1 MQPPPRK
8 GNYVKFLKN
17 LHTEQVAKLQLKNQ
31 HECDLLEDI
40 RQFTIKRSAVEKS
53 YSEALLKIS
62 SQYLNKKIPNIPDIK
77 MDGMEERWNM
87 WSVWRT
93 VLEENEKLARARLAA
108 IEVFQQQIA
117 DEAKVLRD
125 YKLAIAKRSL
135 SGIVNVQKE
144 LHLSVGDV
152 DKTKKSYFD
161 EEHCAHDVRD
171 KARDIEEKLKKKKGS
186 FFQSITSLQKNS
198 ARVTS
203 RKELLEEKSSGARN
217 DYILSLAAANAHQ
230 NRYFTVD
237 LQTTMTTMENYVF
250 ERVAEYLMLMG
261 RTELLTCSATQNSFG
276 KIRDQAQQLTREY
289 NLQCCYLFYPVLKQH
304 IQYDFEACDNDPV
317 RKVTTEHDSAAE
329 TLTKEA
335 KNLAGRVVK
344 ENASIR
350 ENAKKLA
357 LCQSLRDSGQ
367 RTDPNDPNGPDLD
380 TKIEEFRDQIRRSET
395 EKAKAE
401 ACLQCLRDGGI
412 NVDEWVQEAEI
423 MGVQELTRSASSISM
438 RTDASGQ
445 GENPSSDSFYDSDKE
460 DTQTQNQAQSQAQAK
475 PKAEQQLS
483 RDRTFSDS
491 DDEPEERPAAA
502 ATSSSSAA
510 AAAAASSSSMMGG
523 GGWDDPTEVN
533 WGAEEEEDKD
543 EPIVPE
549 PKEAIFKCTALYSYT
564 AQNPDE
570 LTIVENEQLEV
581 VGEGDGDGWLRAR
594 NYRGEEGY
602 VPHNYLDIDQETA
615 GSAFNGTSGNQLRS
629 QISFSSV
636 DYTVDNEDQTV
647 DSMQSPDQVSVI
659 MAPQKRPK
667 SDVEWCIALYD
678 YDATAE
684 DELTF
689 EEGDKIKIITKT
701 AHGVDDGW
709 WEGELDGRFGN
720 FPSLVVEEC
729 DEMGEPLS
737 EGGDESPP
745 PTAAPTFALPPAPA
759 LPPEYA
765 HELELELTEDMFGSQ
780 DTADED
786 SGVYPNGAAAPSMP
800 PPVLIQEP
808 GMEDDLSD
816 DGQPPPSLPPPQ
828 LPPAG
833 GPKPGPGISKGEKG
847 AAASTANTLN
857 LGMAQIIVTAATP
870 MVEDGADKS
879 FPPVGE
885 SDSQSDKDTDTDKA
899 KEEKKPEKP
908 SKQAEAEASAKKP
921 DVAPKPL
928 AKVSPSP
935 QTAPAPAAAKEGK
948 PGGPRPV
955 VSITLTEY
963 PSCDA
968 EDQQSFSE
976 GTDSETVPA
985 FQEADDPFNEKTKDE
1000 SSGGGGGSSGFEAN
1014 FEANFDANFD
1024 DAFAGAGSGSGG
1036 GGGGGGEQSHDLDVN
1051 GGPAADEEDIEAPKQ
1066 VVGGRASIPEEL
1078 DSNQLAHDHEQDIY
1092 YIDYSHGQL

>member
-1 MQPPPRK
+1 MKKRQHNEVDMSK
-8 GNYVKFLKN
+8 KSGNYVKFLKN

-40 RQFTIKRSAVEKS
+40 RQFTIKRSAIEKT
-53 YSEALLKIS
+53 YSESLLKIS

-77 MDGMEERWNM
+77 MEGMEERWNM

-125 YKLAIAKRSL
+125 YKLAISKRAL
-135 SGIVNVQKE
+135 SQIVNVQKE
-144 LHLSVGDV
+144 LHLSVSDV
-152 DKTKKSYFD
+152 DKTKKQYFD

-203 RKELLEEKSSGARN
+203 RKELLEEKSTGARN

-250 ERVAEYLMLMG
+250 ERVAEYLTLMG

-304 IQYDFEACDNDPV
+304 IQYDFEPCDNDPI
-317 RKVTTEHDSAAE
+317 RKITTEHESASE

-335 KNLAGRVVK
+335 RNLAGRVVK
-344 ENASIR
+344 ENVAIR
-350 ENAKKLA
+350 EAAKKLA
-357 LCQSLRDSGQ
+357 ICVSLRDSGQ
-367 RTDPNDPNGPDLD
+367 RSDPNDPNGPDLD
-380 TKIEEFRDQIRRSET
+380 TKIEEFRDLIRRSET

-401 ACLQCLRDGGI
+401 ACLQSLREGGI

-423 MGVQELTRSASSISM
+423 MGVQELARSASSISM

-460 DTQTQNQAQSQAQAK
+460 DAGGAQAGVAAK
-475 PKAEQQLS
+475 SKVEKELS
-483 RDRTFSDS
+483 RDKTFSDS
-491 DDEPEERPAAA
+491 DEDVEERVPEPIAAA
-502 ATSSSSAA
+502 PMM
-510 AAAAASSSSMMGG
+510 AAST
-523 GGWDDPTEVN
+523 GWDDPTEVN
-533 WGAEEEEDKD
+533 WGAEEEEKD

-581 VGEGDGDGWLRAR
+581 IGEGDGDGWLRAR

-602 VPHNYLDIDQETA
+602 VPHNYLDIEQDTA
-615 GSAFNGTSGNQLRS
+615 VNGSSGNQLRS

-659 MAPQKRPK
+659 MAPQKRK
-667 SDVEWCIALYD
+667 SDVLYCIALYD

-689 EEGDKIKIITKT
+689 EEGQIIKIVTKT

-709 WEGELDGRFGN
+709 WEGELDGKFGN

-729 DEMGEPLS
+729 DENGEPMS

-745 PTAAPTFALPPAPA
+745 PTAPPSFALPPAPA

-765 HELELELTEDMFGSQ
+765 HELTEDMFESQ
-780 DTADED
+780 DTADDD
-786 SGVYPNGAAAPSMP
+786 SGYIPNGGAPSMP

-808 GMEDDLSD
+808 GMEDDISD
-816 DGQPPPSLPPPQ
+816 DGNPPPSLPPPA
-828 LPPAG
+828 LNVGPSKEGESDG
-833 GPKPGPGISKGEKG
+833 GG
-847 AAASTANTLN
+847 AAAATAKTASSDDDKPVKQKKMEPKPVVQAAADENENHEDDTHSSDQDPDSEAKTL
-857 LGMAQIIVTAATP
+857 Q
-870 MVEDGADKS
+870 
-879 FPPVGE
+879 
-885 SDSQSDKDTDTDKA
+885 
-899 KEEKKPEKP
+899 
-908 SKQAEAEASAKKP
+908 EAE
-921 DVAPKPL
+921 
-928 AKVSPSP
+928 
-935 QTAPAPAAAKEGK
+935 
-948 PGGPRPV
+948 
-955 VSITLTEY
+955 
-963 PSCDA
+963 
-968 EDQQSFSE
+968 
-976 GTDSETVPA
+976 
-985 FQEADDPFNEKTKDE
+985 DPFNEK
-1000 SSGGGGGSSGFEAN
+1000 GSAANAGDGFEAN

-1024 DAFAGAGSGSGG
+1024 DAFAGGA
-1036 GGGGGGEQSHDLDVN
+1036 QSADVN
-1051 GGPAADEEDIEAPKQ
+1051 AELSADDVQAPKQ

-1078 DSNQLAHDHEQDIY
+1078 DSNQLARLQNLKE
-1092 YIDYSHGQL
+1092 SNA

>member
-1 MQPPPRK
+1 MKKQQHNEVDMSKRS

-40 RQFTIKRSAVEKS
+40 RQFTIKRSAIEKS
-53 YSEALLKIS
+53 YSESLLKIS

-77 MDGMEERWNM
+77 MEGMEERWNM

-125 YKLAIAKRSL
+125 YKLAISKRSL
-135 SGIVNVQKE
+135 AQIVNVQKE
-144 LHLSVGDV
+144 LHLSVSDV
-152 DKTKKSYFD
+152 DKTKKQYFD

-203 RKELLEEKSSGARN
+203 RKELLEEKSTGARN

-250 ERVAEYLMLMG
+250 ERVAEYLTLMG

-317 RKVTTEHDSAAE
+317 RKITIEHESASE

-344 ENASIR
+344 ENLAIR
-350 ENAKKLA
+350 EAAKKLA
-357 LCQSLRDSGQ
+357 ICVSLRDSGQ
-367 RTDPNDPNGPDLD
+367 RSDPNDPNGPDLD
-380 TKIEEFRDQIRRSET
+380 TKIEEFRDLIRRSET

-401 ACLQCLRDGGI
+401 ACLQCLREGGI

-423 MGVQELTRSASSISM
+423 MGVQELVRSASSISM
-438 RTDASGQ
+438 RTDASGE
-445 GENPSSDSFYDSDKE
+445 GENPSSDSFYDSDK
-460 DTQTQNQAQSQAQAK
+460 DDATGAQVGAAAK
-475 PKAEQQLS
+475 SKVEKELS
-483 RDRTFSDS
+483 RDKTFSDS
-491 DDEPEERPAAA
+491 EEEVEERVPEPIAAA
-502 ATSSSSAA
+502 PVM
-510 AAAAASSSSMMGG
+510 ASST
-523 GGWDDPTEVN
+523 GWDDPTEVN
-533 WGAEEEEDKD
+533 WGGEGEEKD
-543 EPIVPE
+543 ESIIPE

-581 VGEGDGDGWLRAR
+581 IGEGDGDGWLRAR

-602 VPHNYLDIDQETA
+602 VPHNYLDIEQDTA
-615 GSAFNGTSGNQLRS
+615 LNGSSGNQLRS

-659 MAPQKRPK
+659 MAPQKKKP
-667 SDVEWCIALYD
+667 DVLYCIALYD

-689 EEGDKIKIITKT
+689 EEGQIIKIITKT

-709 WEGELDGRFGN
+709 WEGELDGKFGN

-729 DEMGEPLS
+729 DENGEALS

-745 PTAAPTFALPPAPA
+745 PTAPPSFALPPAPA

-765 HELELELTEDMFGSQ
+765 HELTEDMFESQ
-780 DTADED
+780 ETADDD
-786 SGVYPNGAAAPSMP
+786 SGYIPNGGAPSMP

-808 GMEDDLSD
+808 GMEDDISD
-816 DGQPPPSLPPPQ
+816 DGNSPPSLPPPA
-828 LPPAG
+828 LN
-833 GPKPGPGISKGEKG
+833 ICSSKEGN
-847 AAASTANTLN
+847 SLN

-870 MVEDGADKS
+870 MVEDGTDKS

-885 SDSQSDKDTDTDKA
+885 SDGGSADAATAKTASSDDGKPVKQKKVEPKQLAQIAADENENHEDDTHSSDQDPDSEVKTL
-899 KEEKKPEKP
+899 
-908 SKQAEAEASAKKP
+908 QEAE
-921 DVAPKPL
+921 
-928 AKVSPSP
+928 
-935 QTAPAPAAAKEGK
+935 
-948 PGGPRPV
+948 
-955 VSITLTEY
+955 
-963 PSCDA
+963 
-968 EDQQSFSE
+968 
-976 GTDSETVPA
+976 
-985 FQEADDPFNEKTKDE
+985 DPFNEK
-1000 SSGGGGGSSGFEAN
+1000 GSVDAGNGFEAN

-1024 DAFAGAGSGSGG
+1024 DAFAGGA
-1036 GGGGGGEQSHDLDVN
+1036 QSADLNAEPSVDDVQ
-1051 GGPAADEEDIEAPKQ
+1051 APKQ

-1078 DSNQLAHDHEQDIY
+1078 DSNQLARLQNLKE
-1092 YIDYSHGQL
+1092 SNA

>member
-40 RQFTIKRSAVEKS
+40 RQFTIKRSAIEKS

-77 MDGMEERWNM
+77 MDGIEERWNM

-217 DYILSLAAANAHQ
+217 DYVLSLAAANAHQ

-317 RKVTTEHDSAAE
+317 RKVTAEHESAAE

-367 RTDPNDPNGPDLD
+367 RSDPNDPNGPDLD

-460 DTQTQNQAQSQAQAK
+460 ETQAQASAQAK

-491 DDEPEERPAAA
+491 DDEPDERPSASAAA
-502 ATSSSSAA
+502 ASSSSAA
-510 AAAAASSSSMMGG
+510 AAAAASSAAMATGG

-615 GSAFNGTSGNQLRS
+615 GSAFN
-629 QISFSSV
+629 
-636 DYTVDNEDQTV
+636 DQTV

-659 MAPQKRPK
+659 MAPQKRVK

-689 EEGDKIKIITKT
+689 EEGDKIKIVTKT

-709 WEGELDGRFGN
+709 WEGELDGKFGN

-745 PTAAPTFALPPAPA
+745 PTAAPSFALPPAPA

-786 SGVYPNGAAAPSMP
+786 SGYIPNGAAAPSMP

-828 LPPAG
+828 LPKAG
-833 GPKPGPGISKGEKG
+833 GSGSGPAPGSGTGEKGSKG
-847 AAASTANTLN
+847 AAASANTLN
-857 LGMAQIIVTAATP
+857 L
-870 MVEDGADKS
+870 
-879 FPPVGE
+879 VGE
-885 SDSQSDKDTDTDKA
+885 SDAAQPDQPSNSKEESQSQ
-899 KEEKKPEKP
+899 
-908 SKQAEAEASAKKP
+908 SQSEAAKKP
-921 DVAPKPL
+921 DIAPKPQ
-928 AKVSPSP
+928 AK
-935 QTAPAPAAAKEGK
+935 APAAPAAAPAKE
-948 PGGPRPV
+948 
-955 VSITLTEY
+955 
-963 PSCDA
+963 
-968 EDQQSFSE
+968 EDQQSYSE
-976 GTDSETVPA
+976 GTDSASAADVPA
-985 FQEADDPFNEKTKDE
+985 LQEVEDPFNEKAKGDT
-1000 SSGGGGGSSGFEAN
+1000 GGGDGFEAN

-1024 DAFAGAGSGSGG
+1024 DAFAGSGSGSGSGG
-1036 GGGGGGEQSHDLDVN
+1036 GGGGGRSGGEQSSDLDVN
-1051 GGPAADEEDIEAPKQ
+1051 GEAAGESRSGDNDEDIEAPKQ

-1078 DSNQLAHDHEQDIY
+1078 DSNQLARLQNLKE
-1092 YIDYSHGQL
+1092 SNA

>member
-40 RQFTIKRSAVEKS
+40 RQFTIKRSAIEKS
-53 YSEALLKIS
+53 YSESLLKIS

-77 MDGMEERWNM
+77 MEGMEERWNM

-125 YKLAIAKRSL
+125 YKLAISKRSL
-135 SGIVNVQKE
+135 AQIVNVQKE
-144 LHLSVGDV
+144 LHLSVSDV
-152 DKTKKSYFD
+152 DKTKKQYFD

-203 RKELLEEKSSGARN
+203 RKELLEEKSTGARN

-250 ERVAEYLMLMG
+250 ERVAEYLTLMG

-317 RKVTTEHDSAAE
+317 RKITIEHESASE

-344 ENASIR
+344 ENLAIR
-350 ENAKKLA
+350 EAAKKLA
-357 LCQSLRDSGQ
+357 ICVSLRDSGQ
-367 RTDPNDPNGPDLD
+367 RSDPNDPNGPDLD
-380 TKIEEFRDQIRRSET
+380 TKIEEFRDLIRRSET

-401 ACLQCLRDGGI
+401 ACLQCLREGGI

-423 MGVQELTRSASSISM
+423 MGVQELVRSASSISM
-438 RTDASGQ
+438 RTDASGE
-445 GENPSSDSFYDSDKE
+445 GENPSSDSFYDSDK
-460 DTQTQNQAQSQAQAK
+460 DDATGAQVGAAAK
-475 PKAEQQLS
+475 SKVEKELS
-483 RDRTFSDS
+483 RDKTFSDS
-491 DDEPEERPAAA
+491 EEEVEERVPEPIAAA
-502 ATSSSSAA
+502 PVM
-510 AAAAASSSSMMGG
+510 ASST
-523 GGWDDPTEVN
+523 GWDDPTEVN
-533 WGAEEEEDKD
+533 WGGEGEEKD
-543 EPIVPE
+543 ESIIPE

-581 VGEGDGDGWLRAR
+581 IGEGDGDGWLRAR

-602 VPHNYLDIDQETA
+602 VPHNYLDIEQDTA
-615 GSAFNGTSGNQLRS
+615 LNGSSGNQLRS

-659 MAPQKRPK
+659 MAPQKKKP
-667 SDVEWCIALYD
+667 DVLYCIALYD

-689 EEGDKIKIITKT
+689 EEGQIIKIITKT

-709 WEGELDGRFGN
+709 WEGELDGKFGN

-729 DEMGEPLS
+729 DENGEALS

-745 PTAAPTFALPPAPA
+745 PTAPPSFALPPAPA

-765 HELELELTEDMFGSQ
+765 HELTEDMFESQ
-780 DTADED
+780 ETADDD
-786 SGVYPNGAAAPSMP
+786 SGYIPNGGAPSMP

-808 GMEDDLSD
+808 GMEDDISD
-816 DGQPPPSLPPPQ
+816 DGNSPPSLPPPA
-828 LPPAG
+828 LN
-833 GPKPGPGISKGEKG
+833 ICSSKEGN
-847 AAASTANTLN
+847 SLN

-870 MVEDGADKS
+870 MVEDGTDKS

-885 SDSQSDKDTDTDKA
+885 SDGGSADAATAKTASSDDGKPVKQKKVEPKQLAQIAADENENHEDDTHSSDQDPDSEVKTL
-899 KEEKKPEKP
+899 
-908 SKQAEAEASAKKP
+908 QEAE
-921 DVAPKPL
+921 
-928 AKVSPSP
+928 
-935 QTAPAPAAAKEGK
+935 
-948 PGGPRPV
+948 
-955 VSITLTEY
+955 
-963 PSCDA
+963 
-968 EDQQSFSE
+968 
-976 GTDSETVPA
+976 
-985 FQEADDPFNEKTKDE
+985 DPFNEK
-1000 SSGGGGGSSGFEAN
+1000 GSVDAGNGFEAN

-1024 DAFAGAGSGSGG
+1024 DAFAGGA
-1036 GGGGGGEQSHDLDVN
+1036 QSADLNAEPSVDDVQ
-1051 GGPAADEEDIEAPKQ
+1051 APKQ

-1078 DSNQLAHDHEQDIY
+1078 DSNQLARLQNLKE
-1092 YIDYSHGQL
+1092 SNA

>member
-1 MQPPPRK
+1 SHNIPQ

-40 RQFTIKRSAVEKS
+40 RQFTIKRSAIEKS

-77 MDGMEERWNM
+77 MDGIEERWNM

-217 DYILSLAAANAHQ
+217 DYVLSLAAANAHQ

-317 RKVTTEHDSAAE
+317 RKVTAEHESAAE

-367 RTDPNDPNGPDLD
+367 RSDPNDPNGPDLD

-460 DTQTQNQAQSQAQAK
+460 ETQAQASAQAK

-491 DDEPEERPAAA
+491 DDEPEERP
-502 ATSSSSAA
+502 SAS
-510 AAAAASSSSMMGG
+510 AAAASSSSAAAGAASSAAMATGG

-659 MAPQKRPK
+659 MAPQKRVK

-689 EEGDKIKIITKT
+689 EEGDKIKIVTKT

-709 WEGELDGRFGN
+709 WEGELDGKFGN

-745 PTAAPTFALPPAPA
+745 PTAAPSFALPPAPA

-786 SGVYPNGAAAPSMP
+786 SGYIPNGAAAPSMP

-828 LPPAG
+828 LPKAG
-833 GPKPGPGISKGEKG
+833 GPGPGSGEKGGKG
-847 AAASTANTLN
+847 AAASANTLN

-885 SDSQSDKDTDTDKA
+885 SDAAQPDQPSKNKEESQSQ
-899 KEEKKPEKP
+899 PE
-908 SKQAEAEASAKKP
+908 AAKKP
-921 DVAPKPL
+921 DIAPKPQ
-928 AKVSPSP
+928 AK
-935 QTAPAPAAAKEGK
+935 APAAAAAAAAAPAAAKEGK
-948 PGGPRPV
+948 PAVGRPV

-968 EDQQSFSE
+968 EDQQSYSE
-976 GTDSETVPA
+976 GTDSASAADVPA
-985 FQEADDPFNEKTKDE
+985 LQEVEDPFNEKAKGDT
-1000 SSGGGGGSSGFEAN
+1000 GGGGGGDGFEAN

-1024 DAFAGAGSGSGG
+1024 DAFAGSGGGGGGSGG
-1036 GGGGGGEQSHDLDVN
+1036 GGGGRSGGEQSSDLDVN
-1051 GGPAADEEDIEAPKQ
+1051 GEAAGESRTGDGDEDIEAPKQ

-1078 DSNQLAHDHEQDIY
+1078 DSNQLA
-1092 YIDYSHGQL
+1092 

>member
-1 MQPPPRK
+1 PMQ

-40 RQFTIKRSAVEKS
+40 RQFTIKRSAIEKS
-53 YSEALLKIS
+53 YSEGLLKIS

-171 KARDIEEKLKKKKGS
+171 KAKDIEEKLKKKKGS

-217 DYILSLAAANAHQ
+217 DYVLSLAAANAHQ

-317 RKVTTEHDSAAE
+317 RKVTAEHDSAAE

-350 ENAKKLA
+350 EHAKKLA
-357 LCQSLRDSGQ
+357 LCQSLRDAGQ

-380 TKIEEFRDQIRRSET
+380 TKIDEFRDQIRRSET

-460 DTQTQNQAQSQAQAK
+460 EAAGGAAGGAAAAAAK
-475 PKAEQQLS
+475 PKQETQLS

-491 DDEPEERPAAA
+491 DEEPEERERVQP
-502 ATSSSSAA
+502 SAA
-510 AAAAASSSSMMGG
+510 APVPMMAASGG

-533 WGAEEEEDKD
+533 WDNEEEDKD
-543 EPIVPE
+543 DPIVPE

-602 VPHNYLDIDQETA
+602 VPHNYLDIEQDAA
-615 GSAFNGTSGNQLRS
+615 GGAFNGSSGNQLRS

-659 MAPQKRPK
+659 MAPQKRIK

-709 WEGELDGRFGN
+709 WEGELDGKFGN

-729 DEMGEPLS
+729 DELGELLS
-737 EGGDESPP
+737 DGGDESPP
-745 PTAAPTFALPPAPA
+745 PMAPPNFALPPAPA

-765 HELELELTEDMFGSQ
+765 QELSDITEDMFASQ

-786 SGVYPNGAAAPSMP
+786 RDSGCIPNGAAAPSMP

-816 DGQPPPSLPPPQ
+816 DGNAPPSMPPPQ
-828 LPPAG
+828 L
-833 GPKPGPGISKGEKG
+833 SKGPEGG
-847 AAASTANTLN
+847 AANGGSNANTLN

-885 SDSQSDKDTDTDKA
+885 SEQSKSPAASDKPQQP
-899 KEEKKPEKP
+899 KEQPV
-908 SKQAEAEASAKKP
+908 QDKKP
-921 DVAPKPL
+921 DIVPKPT
-928 AKVSPSP
+928 AKVL
-935 QTAPAPAAAKEGK
+935 QQKQQQQQQQQQQAQPATVATVKEGNAVD
-948 PGGPRPV
+948 GGGQVGPAV
-955 VSITLTEY
+955 TITLTEY
-963 PSCDA
+963 HVSCNA
-968 EDQQSFSE
+968 EDQPSSQDATDSASDDVPVLPEAEDPFTEKSTSGASASE
-976 GTDSETVPA
+976 G
-985 FQEADDPFNEKTKDE
+985 
-1000 SSGGGGGSSGFEAN
+1000 GSNAFEAN

-1024 DAFAGAGSGSGG
+1024 DAFAGGDGG
-1036 GGGGGGEQSHDLDVN
+1036 GRGEQSHDLDMN
-1051 GGPAADEEDIEAPKQ
+1051 CEAAAEDVIEAPKQ

-1078 DSNQLAHDHEQDIY
+1078 DSNQLA
-1092 YIDYSHGQL
+1092 

>member
-31 HECDLLEDI
+31 HECDLLEDV
-40 RQFTIKRSAVEKS
+40 RQFTIKRSAIEKS

-77 MDGMEERWNM
+77 MEGMEERWNM

-125 YKLAIAKRSL
+125 YKVAIAKKAL
-135 SGIVNVQKE
+135 SQIVNVQKE
-144 LHLSVGDV
+144 LHLSIGDL
-152 DKTKKSYFD
+152 DKAKKQYFD

-203 RKELLEEKSSGARN
+203 RKELLEEKSTGARN
-217 DYILSLAAANAHQ
+217 DYILSLAAGNAHQ

-250 ERVAEYLMLMG
+250 ERVAEYLTLMG

-304 IQYDFEACDNDPV
+304 IQYEFEPCDNDPV
-317 RKVTTEHDSAAE
+317 RKVTTEHESAVE

-344 ENASIR
+344 ENLSVR

-357 LCQSLRDSGQ
+357 ICVSLRDSGQ
-367 RTDPNDPNGPDLD
+367 RSDPNDPNGPDLD
-380 TKIEEFRDQIRRSET
+380 TKIEEFRDMIRRSET

-401 ACLQCLRDGGI
+401 ACLQCLREGGI

-423 MGVQELTRSASSISM
+423 IGAQELTRSASSISM

-460 DTQTQNQAQSQAQAK
+460 DAGNATTQAPGKSPEETQ
-475 PKAEQQLS
+475 LT

-491 DDEPEERPAAA
+491 EEEVEEQVPEPTAAMPMMSA
-502 ATSSSSAA
+502 ATT
-510 AAAAASSSSMMGG
+510 
-523 GGWDDPTEVN
+523 GGWEDPTEVN
-533 WGAEEEEDKD
+533 WGEEEEEEKD
-543 EPIVPE
+543 EQPIAPE
-549 PKEAIFKCTALYSYT
+549 PKEVIFKCTALYSYT

-581 VGEGDGDGWLRAR
+581 IGEGDGDGWLRAR

-602 VPHNYLDIDQETA
+602 VPHNYLDIEQDA
-615 GSAFNGTSGNQLRS
+615 VVNGTSANQLRS

-659 MAPQKRPK
+659 MAPQKK
-667 SDVEWCIALYD
+667 KLDVLYCIALYD

-689 EEGDKIKIITKT
+689 EEGQIIKIVTKT

-709 WEGELDGRFGN
+709 WEGELDGKFGN

-729 DEMGEPLS
+729 DENGEPLS
-737 EGGDESPP
+737 EGVEASPP
-745 PTAAPTFALPPAPA
+745 PTAAPSIALPPAPA

-765 HELELELTEDMFGSQ
+765 HELTEDMFGSQ
-780 DTADED
+780 DTADDD
-786 SGVYPNGAAAPSMP
+786 SGYIPNGSAPSMP
-800 PPVLIQEP
+800 PPVLVQEP
-808 GMEDDLSD
+808 GDEHDAEDAGS
-816 DGQPPPSLPPPQ
+816 QPPAMRAPTTLSVT
-828 LPPAG
+828 
-833 GPKPGPGISKGEKG
+833 SV
-847 AAASTANTLN
+847 AASKTKDSLN
-857 LGMAQIIVTAATP
+857 LGMAQIVVTAATP
-870 MVEDGADKS
+870 LVEDGSGKS
-879 FPPVGE
+879 FPPLDEEKDCNGTQEKEAAIASVKTATVKKTVASEEDTDNCDMKKIDKSIDKEIEGRKAIE
-885 SDSQSDKDTDTDKA
+885 ACTVTVTLTSPSPYPDDSQSLSDQDLDTSDIPSL
-899 KEEKKPEKP
+899 KEA
-908 SKQAEAEASAKKP
+908 Q
-921 DVAPKPL
+921 
-928 AKVSPSP
+928 
-935 QTAPAPAAAKEGK
+935 
-948 PGGPRPV
+948 
-955 VSITLTEY
+955 
-963 PSCDA
+963 
-968 EDQQSFSE
+968 
-976 GTDSETVPA
+976 
-985 FQEADDPFNEKTKDE
+985 DPFNENAAATATTLPDTNANADA
-1000 SSGGGGGSSGFEAN
+1000 FEAN
-1014 FEANFDANFD
+1014 FEVNFE
-1024 DAFAGAGSGSGG
+1024 DAFAGDSA
-1036 GGGGGGEQSHDLDVN
+1036 
-1051 GGPAADEEDIEAPKQ
+1051 EDYANDSENKEGNVQAPKQ

-1078 DSNQLAHDHEQDIY
+1078 DSNQLARLQNLKE
-1092 YIDYSHGQL
+1092 SNA

>member
-1 MQPPPRK
+1 MKKQQHNEVDMSKRS

-40 RQFTIKRSAVEKS
+40 RQFTIKRSAIEKS
-53 YSEALLKIS
+53 YSESLLKIS

-77 MDGMEERWNM
+77 MEGMEERWNM

-125 YKLAIAKRSL
+125 YKLAISKRSL
-135 SGIVNVQKE
+135 AQIVNVQKE
-144 LHLSVGDV
+144 LHLSVSDV
-152 DKTKKSYFD
+152 DKTKKQYFD

-203 RKELLEEKSSGARN
+203 RKELLEEKSTGARN

-250 ERVAEYLMLMG
+250 ERVAEYLTLMG

-317 RKVTTEHDSAAE
+317 RKITIEHESASE

-344 ENASIR
+344 ENLAIR
-350 ENAKKLA
+350 EAAKKLA
-357 LCQSLRDSGQ
+357 ICVSLRDSGQ
-367 RTDPNDPNGPDLD
+367 RSDPNDPNGPDLD
-380 TKIEEFRDQIRRSET
+380 TKIEEFRDLIRRSET

-401 ACLQCLRDGGI
+401 ACLQCLREGGI

-423 MGVQELTRSASSISM
+423 MGVQELVRSASSISM
-438 RTDASGQ
+438 RTDASGE
-445 GENPSSDSFYDSDKE
+445 GENPSSDSFYDSDK
-460 DTQTQNQAQSQAQAK
+460 DDATGAQVGAAAK
-475 PKAEQQLS
+475 SKVEKELS
-483 RDRTFSDS
+483 RDKTFSDS
-491 DDEPEERPAAA
+491 EEEVEERVPEPIAAA
-502 ATSSSSAA
+502 PVM
-510 AAAAASSSSMMGG
+510 ASST
-523 GGWDDPTEVN
+523 GWDDPTEVN
-533 WGAEEEEDKD
+533 WGGEGEEKD
-543 EPIVPE
+543 ESIIPE

-581 VGEGDGDGWLRAR
+581 IGEGDGDGWLRAR

-602 VPHNYLDIDQETA
+602 VPHNYLDIEQDTA
-615 GSAFNGTSGNQLRS
+615 LNGSSGNQLRS

-659 MAPQKRPK
+659 MAPQKKKP
-667 SDVEWCIALYD
+667 DVLYCIALYD

-689 EEGDKIKIITKT
+689 EEGQIIKIITKT

-709 WEGELDGRFGN
+709 WEGELDGKFGN

-729 DEMGEPLS
+729 DENGEALS

-745 PTAAPTFALPPAPA
+745 PTAPPSFALPPAPA

-765 HELELELTEDMFGSQ
+765 HELTEDMFESQ
-780 DTADED
+780 ETADDD
-786 SGVYPNGAAAPSMP
+786 SGYIPNGGAPSMP
-800 PPVLIQEP
+800 PPVQSKKASVKKVLIQEP
-808 GMEDDLSD
+808 GMEDDISD
-816 DGQPPPSLPPPQ
+816 DGNSPPSLPPPA
-828 LPPAG
+828 LN
-833 GPKPGPGISKGEKG
+833 ICSSKEGN
-847 AAASTANTLN
+847 SLN

-870 MVEDGADKS
+870 MVEDGTDKS

-885 SDSQSDKDTDTDKA
+885 SDGGSADAATAKTASSDDGKPVKQKKVEPKQLAQIAADENENHEDDTHSSDQDPDSEVKTL
-899 KEEKKPEKP
+899 
-908 SKQAEAEASAKKP
+908 QEAE
-921 DVAPKPL
+921 
-928 AKVSPSP
+928 
-935 QTAPAPAAAKEGK
+935 
-948 PGGPRPV
+948 
-955 VSITLTEY
+955 
-963 PSCDA
+963 
-968 EDQQSFSE
+968 
-976 GTDSETVPA
+976 
-985 FQEADDPFNEKTKDE
+985 DPFNEK
-1000 SSGGGGGSSGFEAN
+1000 GSVDAGNGFEAN

-1024 DAFAGAGSGSGG
+1024 DAFAGGA
-1036 GGGGGGEQSHDLDVN
+1036 QSADLNAEPSVDDVQ
-1051 GGPAADEEDIEAPKQ
+1051 APKQ

-1078 DSNQLAHDHEQDIY
+1078 DSNQLARLQNLKE
-1092 YIDYSHGQL
+1092 SNA

>member
-40 RQFTIKRSAVEKS
+40 RQFTIKRSAIEKS

-77 MDGMEERWNM
+77 MDGIEERWNM

-217 DYILSLAAANAHQ
+217 DYVLSLAAANAHQ

-317 RKVTTEHDSAAE
+317 RKVTAEHESAAE

-367 RTDPNDPNGPDLD
+367 RSDPNDPNGPDLD

-460 DTQTQNQAQSQAQAK
+460 ETQAQASAQAK

-491 DDEPEERPAAA
+491 DDEPEERPSASAAA
-502 ATSSSSAA
+502 ASSSSAA
-510 AAAAASSSSMMGG
+510 AAAASSAAMATGG

-615 GSAFNGTSGNQLRS
+615 GSAFN
-629 QISFSSV
+629 
-636 DYTVDNEDQTV
+636 DQTV

-659 MAPQKRPK
+659 MAPQKRVK

-689 EEGDKIKIITKT
+689 EEGDKIKIVTKT

-709 WEGELDGRFGN
+709 WEGELDGKFGN

-745 PTAAPTFALPPAPA
+745 PTAAPSFALPPAPA

-786 SGVYPNGAAAPSMP
+786 SGYIPNGAAAPSMP

-828 LPPAG
+828 LPKAG
-833 GPKPGPGISKGEKG
+833 GPGPGSGEKGAKG
-847 AAASTANTLN
+847 AAASANTLN
-857 LGMAQIIVTAATP
+857 LG
-870 MVEDGADKS
+870 
-879 FPPVGE
+879 E
-885 SDSQSDKDTDTDKA
+885 SDAAQPDQPSNN
-899 KEEKKPEKP
+899 KEESP
-908 SKQAEAEASAKKP
+908 SEAAKKP
-921 DVAPKPL
+921 DIAPKPQG
-928 AKVSPSP
+928 KVPP
-935 QTAPAPAAAKEGK
+935 QAPAAAAAAKE
-948 PGGPRPV
+948 
-955 VSITLTEY
+955 
-963 PSCDA
+963 

-976 GTDSETVPA
+976 GTDSASAADVPA
-985 FQEADDPFNEKTKDE
+985 LQEVEDPFNEKAKGD
-1000 SSGGGGGSSGFEAN
+1000 SGGGDGFEAN

-1024 DAFAGAGSGSGG
+1024 DAFAGSGAGSGG
-1036 GGGGGGEQSHDLDVN
+1036 GGGGRSGGEQSSDLDVN
-1051 GGPAADEEDIEAPKQ
+1051 GEAAGESRSGNGDEDIEAPKQ

-1078 DSNQLAHDHEQDIY
+1078 DSNQLAHDHEHDIYSY

>member
-77 MDGMEERWNM
+77 MEGMEERWNM

-125 YKLAIAKRSL
+125 YKLGIAKKSL
-135 SGIVNVQKE
+135 SYIVNVQKE
-144 LHLSVGDV
+144 LHLSVGDL
-152 DKTKKSYFD
+152 DKTKKQYFD

-203 RKELLEEKSSGARN
+203 RKELLEEKSTGARN

-250 ERVAEYLMLMG
+250 ERVAEYLTLMG

-304 IQYDFEACDNDPV
+304 IQYDFEPCDNDPV

-344 ENASIR
+344 ENVSIR

-357 LCQSLRDSGQ
+357 VCVALRDSGQ
-367 RTDPNDPNGPDLD
+367 RSDPNDPNGPDLD

-401 ACLQCLRDGGI
+401 ACLQSLREGGI

-423 MGVQELTRSASSISM
+423 IGAQELTRSASSISM

-460 DTQTQNQAQSQAQAK
+460 EAAGGAPAAAASGTK
-475 PKAEQQLS
+475 EEPQLT

-491 DDEPEERPAAA
+491 DEETEEHIPEPTTSMPAM
-502 ATSSSSAA
+502 TSSNA
-510 AAAAASSSSMMGG
+510 
-523 GGWDDPTEVN
+523 WEDPTEVN
-533 WGAEEEEDKD
+533 WGGDDEEEETE

-581 VGEGDGDGWLRAR
+581 IGEGDGDGWLRAR

-602 VPHNYLDIDQETA
+602 VPHNYLDIEQDAA
-615 GSAFNGTSGNQLRS
+615 GNGSGANQLRS

-636 DYTVDNEDQTV
+636 DYTVDTEDQTV

-659 MAPQKRPK
+659 MAPQKKK
-667 SDVEWCIALYD
+667 SDIMYCIALYD

-689 EEGDKIKIITKT
+689 EEGQIIKIVTKT

-709 WEGELDGRFGN
+709 WEGELDGKFGN

-729 DEMGEPLS
+729 DENGEPLT
-737 EGGDESPP
+737 EGGEDSPP
-745 PTAAPTFALPPAPA
+745 PTAPPSFALPPAPA

-765 HELELELTEDMFGSQ
+765 HELTEDMFGSQ
-780 DTADED
+780 DTADDD
-786 SGVYPNGAAAPSMP
+786 SGYIPNGTAPSMP
-800 PPVLIQEP
+800 PPAPKKSTAKKVLIQEQED
-808 GMEDDLSD
+808 EDDIEE
-816 DGQPPPSLPPPQ
+816 DGNQPPSQPPPSFAAPSLD
-828 LPPAG
+828 AKV
-833 GPKPGPGISKGEKG
+833 PKDKG
-847 AAASTANTLN
+847 NNLN

-870 MVEDGADKS
+870 MVEDGSDKS
-879 FPPVGE
+879 FPPIEERDNSEVE
-885 SDSQSDKDTDTDKA
+885 DKDNGKAETVTGGGDDKNKTKKGDQATTRQTDKNPVI
-899 KEEKKPEKP
+899 EEDLP
-908 SKQAEAEASAKKP
+908 SSDQDHDSSDVQPLDEAE
-921 DVAPKPL
+921 
-928 AKVSPSP
+928 
-935 QTAPAPAAAKEGK
+935 
-948 PGGPRPV
+948 
-955 VSITLTEY
+955 
-963 PSCDA
+963 
-968 EDQQSFSE
+968 
-976 GTDSETVPA
+976 
-985 FQEADDPFNEKTKDE
+985 DPFNEKSNAAGASE
-1000 SSGGGGGSSGFEAN
+1000 SSAGGFEAN

-1024 DAFAGAGSGSGG
+1024 DAFANTGG
-1036 GGGGGGEQSHDLDVN
+1036 GGGGGPQSVDESEQEQTDV
-1051 GGPAADEEDIEAPKQ
+1051 DAPKQ

-1078 DSNQLAHDHEQDIY
+1078 DSNQLARLQNLKE
-1092 YIDYSHGQL
+1092 SNA

>member
-40 RQFTIKRSAVEKS
+40 RQFTIKRSAIEKS
-53 YSEALLKIS
+53 YSEGLLKIS

-125 YKLAIAKRSL
+125 YKLAIAKRAL
-135 SGIVNVQKE
+135 AGIVNVQKE

-171 KARDIEEKLKKKKGS
+171 KAKDIEEKLKKKKGS

-261 RTELLTCSATQNSFG
+261 RTELLTCSAMQNSFG

-317 RKVTTEHDSAAE
+317 RKVTTEHESAAE

-350 ENAKKLA
+350 EYAKKLA
-357 LCQSLRDSGQ
+357 LCQSLRDAGQ

-380 TKIEEFRDQIRRSET
+380 TKIDEFRDQIRRSET

-460 DTQTQNQAQSQAQAK
+460 DGATAVAATK
-475 PKAEQQLS
+475 PKQDQQLS

-491 DDEPEERPAAA
+491 EDDAEERERAQPTAAA
-502 ATSSSSAA
+502 PVQMSS
-510 AAAAASSSSMMGG
+510 
-523 GGWDDPTEVN
+523 GWDDPTEVN
-533 WGAEEEEDKD
+533 WDEAEDDKD

-602 VPHNYLDIDQETA
+602 VPHNYLDIEQDA
-615 GSAFNGTSGNQLRS
+615 AADGAFNGSSANQLRT

-659 MAPQKRPK
+659 MAPQKRVK
-667 SDVEWCIALYD
+667 SDTEWCIALYD

-709 WEGELDGRFGN
+709 WEGELDGKFGN

-737 EGGDESPP
+737 DGDGDESPT
-745 PTAAPTFALPPAPA
+745 PTAAPSFALPPAPA

-765 HELELELTEDMFGSQ
+765 HELTDITEDMFASQ

-786 SGVYPNGAAAPSMP
+786 RDSGYIPNGAGVPSMP

-808 GMEDDLSD
+808 GMEDDFSD
-816 DGQPPPSLPPPQ
+816 DEKPPPSLPPPQ
-828 LPPAG
+828 LVKPGGVAAG
-833 GPKPGPGISKGEKG
+833 GNVGGV
-847 AAASTANTLN
+847 ANTLN

-885 SDSQSDKDTDTDKA
+885 SDNTESQQTKEPQPDVEKKA
-899 KEEKKPEKP
+899 KPKPDIVPKPSAAKIAAHKQPPKEEDEHQSFDSADGTVAVVQQPEDPFVEKP
-908 SKQAEAEASAKKP
+908 AAGAAPAVAAAVAATDGASA
-921 DVAPKPL
+921 
-928 AKVSPSP
+928 
-935 QTAPAPAAAKEGK
+935 
-948 PGGPRPV
+948 
-955 VSITLTEY
+955 
-963 PSCDA
+963 
-968 EDQQSFSE
+968 
-976 GTDSETVPA
+976 
-985 FQEADDPFNEKTKDE
+985 
-1000 SSGGGGGSSGFEAN
+1000 GFEAD

-1024 DAFAGAGSGSGG
+1024 DAFAGSGAGAASGG
-1036 GGGGGGEQSHDLDVN
+1036 GGGGGGQSTGLDMN
-1051 GGPAADEEDIEAPKQ
+1051 PEAQAEDVIEAPKQ

-1078 DSNQLAHDHEQDIY
+1078 DSNQLARLENLKE
-1092 YIDYSHGQL
+1092 SNA

>member
-1 MQPPPRK
+1 MMQPPPRK

-53 YSEALLKIS
+53 YSESLLKIS

-217 DYILSLAAANAHQ
+217 DYVLSLAAANAHQ

-317 RKVTTEHDSAAE
+317 RKVTAEHESAAE

-395 EKAKAE
+395 EKTKAE

-460 DTQTQNQAQSQAQAK
+460 ETQAQAAAQTK
-475 PKAEQQLS
+475 PKQEQQLS

-491 DDEPEERPAAA
+491 EDEPEVRPSTA
-502 ATSSSSAA
+502 ATSS
-510 AAAAASSSSMMGG
+510 AAAASSSMMASGA

-533 WGAEEEEDKD
+533 WGAAEEEEDKD

-615 GSAFNGTSGNQLRS
+615 GSAFN
-629 QISFSSV
+629 
-636 DYTVDNEDQTV
+636 DQTV

-659 MAPQKRPK
+659 MAPQKRVK

-709 WEGELDGRFGN
+709 WEGELDGKFGN

-786 SGVYPNGAAAPSMP
+786 SGYIPNGAAAPSMP

-828 LPPAG
+828 LAKAG
-833 GPKPGPGISKGEKG
+833 GSAPGGGSKVEKG
-847 AAASTANTLN
+847 AAAGGANTLN
-857 LGMAQIIVTAATP
+857 L
-870 MVEDGADKS
+870 
-879 FPPVGE
+879 VGE
-885 SDSQSDKDTDTDKA
+885 SDAQPEEQVS
-899 KEEKKPEKP
+899 KEP
-908 SKQAEAEASAKKP
+908 SAEVAKKP
-921 DVAPKPL
+921 DIAPKPL
-928 AKVSPSP
+928 AKVAP
-935 QTAPAPAAAKEGK
+935 QSAPAKE
-948 PGGPRPV
+948 
-955 VSITLTEY
+955 
-963 PSCDA
+963 

-976 GTDSETVPA
+976 GTDSASVADVPVLQDA
-985 FQEADDPFNEKTKDE
+985 EDPFNEKAKGE
-1000 SSGGGGGSSGFEAN
+1000 SGGGGSGFEAN

-1024 DAFAGAGSGSGG
+1024 DAFAGNGGGGG
-1036 GGGGGGEQSHDLDVN
+1036 GGGGGGEQSNDLDIN
-1051 GGPAADEEDIEAPKQ
+1051 GEAAGEAGSGSAAGEEDIEAPKQ

-1078 DSNQLAHDHEQDIY
+1078 DSNQLARLQNLKE
-1092 YIDYSHGQL
+1092 SNA

>member
-615 GSAFNGTSGNQLRS
+615 GSAFN
-629 QISFSSV
+629 
-636 DYTVDNEDQTV
+636 DQTV

-857 LGMAQIIVTAATP
+857 LG
-870 MVEDGADKS
+870 
-879 FPPVGE
+879 E

-935 QTAPAPAAAKEGK
+935 QTAPAPAAAKE
-948 PGGPRPV
+948 
-955 VSITLTEY
+955 
-963 PSCDA
+963 

>member
-40 RQFTIKRSAVEKS
+40 RQFTIKRSAVEKT
-53 YSEALLKIS
+53 YSESLLKIS

-217 DYILSLAAANAHQ
+217 DYVLSLAAANAHQ

-317 RKVTTEHDSAAE
+317 RKVTAEHESAAE

-395 EKAKAE
+395 EKTKAE

-460 DTQTQNQAQSQAQAK
+460 ETQAQASAQTK
-475 PKAEQQLS
+475 PKQEQQLS

-491 DDEPEERPAAA
+491 DDEPEVRPSAA
-502 ATSSSSAA
+502 ATSS
-510 AAAAASSSSMMGG
+510 AAAASSSMMASSA

-533 WGAEEEEDKD
+533 WGAGEEEEDKE

-570 LTIVENEQLEV
+570 LSIVENEQLEV

-615 GSAFNGTSGNQLRS
+615 GSAFN
-629 QISFSSV
+629 
-636 DYTVDNEDQTV
+636 DQTV

-659 MAPQKRPK
+659 MAPQKRVK

-709 WEGELDGRFGN
+709 WEGELDGKFGN

-745 PTAAPTFALPPAPA
+745 PTAAPSFALPPAPA

-786 SGVYPNGAAAPSMP
+786 SGYIPNGAAAPSMP

-828 LPPAG
+828 LTKAG
-833 GPKPGPGISKGEKG
+833 GSAPGSGGKVEKG
-847 AAASTANTLN
+847 AAAGGANTLN
-857 LGMAQIIVTAATP
+857 L
-870 MVEDGADKS
+870 
-879 FPPVGE
+879 VGE
-885 SDSQSDKDTDTDKA
+885 GDAQP
-899 KEEKKPEKP
+899 KEQA
-908 SKQAEAEASAKKP
+908 SKEQPAEVAKKP
-921 DVAPKPL
+921 DIAPKPL
-928 AKVSPSP
+928 AKVA
-935 QTAPAPAAAKEGK
+935 APPAAAAKE
-948 PGGPRPV
+948 
-955 VSITLTEY
+955 
-963 PSCDA
+963 
-968 EDQQSFSE
+968 EDTQSFSE
-976 GTDSETVPA
+976 KDSDSASVADVPA
-985 FQEADDPFNEKTKDE
+985 LQDAEDPFNEKAKGE
-1000 SSGGGGGSSGFEAN
+1000 SAGESGFEAN

-1024 DAFAGAGSGSGG
+1024 DAFAGSGGGSGG
-1036 GGGGGGEQSHDLDVN
+1036 GGGGGGEQSSDLDIN
-1051 GGPAADEEDIEAPKQ
+1051 GEAAGERGSGTGSAAGEEDIEAPKQ

-1078 DSNQLAHDHEQDIY
+1078 DSNQLARLQNLKE
-1092 YIDYSHGQL
+1092 SNA